1 MAFIQLILFI
11 ILSNASQNV
20 DMYQLNQYIQNSS
33 FVVVL
38 YTQPWCMHC
47 KELSPIYED
56 VTKELYEEFVMLKV
70 DCSSTDC
77 SITSFPVIE
86 LYRHNKLFSTY
97 NGLKKKSSIIR
108 WIRENTQPNIISIDQ
123 DDIEDYKYEND
134 ILFVLQYN
142 DTKSQHRFEEYLDS
156 IASDILSETI
166 HFVSYVQQSKHSL
179 KVTVC
184 AKQLLNNGKFITDSY
199 VTNVL
204 SDELKWFIRQHSIYP
219 IVVYGSD
226 FDKTMYA
233 FQLPYITSYIH
244 RYNDV
249 EKYFS
254 IVENYWGRLIMVIVL
269 LDHPKPIGST
279 FYVQNILRDYPTQ
292 LHLRTLTSHPRITY
306 YYEGDYTKENVA
318 LWIDGIM
325 HNTLSPT
332 IRSSVNKRRSDSK
345 PFIVTAH
352 NFVTFINQ
360 QKDIL
365 LYSAFRSVVNK
376 LYNENTVDF
385 GVVNLETD
393 DVLVNF
399 TFRTIP
405 SIVLFDGE
413 NHTPHEMYYHD
424 AYDALFVLKYLKNN
438 VYYSLDHVNNI
449 LIGNDDNPP
458 KIIYR
463 DIEDDA
469 EDSTTQHKEL

>member
-1 MAFIQLILFI
+1 
-11 ILSNASQNV
+11 
-20 DMYQLNQYIQNSS
+20 
-33 FVVVL
+33 
-38 YTQPWCMHC
+38 
-47 KELSPIYED
+47 
-56 VTKELYEEFVMLKV
+56 MLKV

-142 DTKSQHRFEEYLDS
+142 DTKSQHIFEEYLDS

-219 IVVYGSD
+219 IVVYSSD

-233 FQLPYITSYIH
+233 FQLPYIISYIH

-254 IVENYWGRLIMVIVL
+254 IVENYWGKLIMVVVL

-292 LHLRTLTSHPRITY
+292 LHLRTLTSHPHITY

-345 PFIVTAH
+345 PYIVTAH

-365 LYSAFRSVVNK
+365 LYVYNKSKQNKSYSAFRSVVNK

-385 GVVNLETD
+385 GVVNLQTD

-424 AYDALFVLKYLKNN
+424 AYDALFVLKYLKIT
-438 VYYSLDHVNNI
+438 YIILWIMLIIYSLVMMTTHQNNI
-449 LIGNDDNPP
+449 P
-458 KIIYR
+458 
-463 DIEDDA
+463 
-469 EDSTTQHKEL
+469 